1 MNGGTRG
8 RLFAKLET
16 ASEHPEMCKNS
27 HIIDSSYEW
36 YLEVNDLVDELYA
49 CHYSASKRSC
59 SSECKP
65 SRVDRSVAE
74 RVL

>member
-1 MNGGTRG
+1 
-8 RLFAKLET
+8 
-16 ASEHPEMCKNS
+16 MCKNS

-65 SRVDRSVAE
+65 SRVDRSVTE